1 MKGNLNEKIIFISRY
16 MNDLFSDIAK
26 NMQLKLVVKSNIL
39 LCRTNAVEKRYDNK
53 MLAQIRDRDLI
64 AKEFR

>member
-1 MKGNLNEKIIFISRY
+1 MH
-16 MNDLFSDIAK
+16 DLFSDIAK

-39 LCRTNAVEKRYDNK
+39 FCRTNAVEKRYDNK

-64 AKEFR
+64 VKEFR

>member
-1 MKGNLNEKIIFISRY
+1 MH
-16 MNDLFSDIAK
+16 DLFSDIAK

-64 AKEFR
+64 VKEFR

>member
-39 LCRTNAVEKRYDNK
+39 FCRTNAAEKRNDK
-53 MLAQIRDRDLI
+53 QMLAEIRDLDLI
-64 AKEFR
+64 AKEFP

>member
-26 NMQLKLVVKSNIL
+26 NMQLKLVD
-39 LCRTNAVEKRYDNK
+39 AVEKRYDNK

-64 AKEFR
+64 VKEFR